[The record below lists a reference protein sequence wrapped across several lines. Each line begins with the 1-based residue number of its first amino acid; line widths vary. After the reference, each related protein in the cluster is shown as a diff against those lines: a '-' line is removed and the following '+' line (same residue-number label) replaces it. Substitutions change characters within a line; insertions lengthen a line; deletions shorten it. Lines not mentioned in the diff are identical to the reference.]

1 MSCISEMLRPCEYV
15 RLSVMV
21 FCGSKITQPGPFTS
35 QMGVKTVMAAKNVM
49 GIQLVVL
56 KCCMELL

>member
-1 MSCISEMLRPCEYV
+1 MRCISDMLRPCEYV
-15 RLSVMV
+15 RLLVMV
-21 FCGSKITQPGPFTS
+21 FCGSKITQQGPFTS